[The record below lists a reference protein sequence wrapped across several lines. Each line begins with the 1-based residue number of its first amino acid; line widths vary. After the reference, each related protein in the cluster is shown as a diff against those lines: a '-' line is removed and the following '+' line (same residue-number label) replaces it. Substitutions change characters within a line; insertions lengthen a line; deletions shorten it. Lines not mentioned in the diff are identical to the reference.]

1 MMKYLAFLAAL
12 IVTFGALPIYA
23 AECRYEEDKIDTFTK
38 QQVRLTKP
46 TYLTGQSSNPRIS
59 IAASKVGPKHELLLE
74 LLVSRYSAE
83 MTPVQLRDDAIVI
96 PAGAN
101 LLVLLADETVVK
113 LPASTERTFNAR
125 YLPPNAESNSGSSQ
139 HRALAVAD
147 IAYDLDAAAIAAL
160 SAQDAVA
167 LRVEVADSVFDIAE
181 RNHDITLRKKFQ
193 SRLRDMVSCL

>member
-1 MMKYLAFLAAL
+1 MMKYTAILPAL
-12 IVTFGALPIYA
+12 FVACSALPIYA
-23 AECRYEEDKIDTFTK
+23 ADCRYEEDKIDTFTK
-38 QQVRLTKP
+38 QQIRLTKP
-46 TYLTGQSSNPRIS
+46 AYLTGQSSNPRIS
-59 IAASKVGPKHELLLE
+59 ITASKVGPKHELLLE

-101 LLVLLADETVVK
+101 LLV
-113 LPASTERTFNAR
+113 AR

-193 SRLRDMVSCL
+193 SRIRDMVSCL